1 MSYLLIVDDDED
13 FATAVAT
20 VLRGKG
26 HEVHMELDLSAAVR
40 SMTERRPDLLLLD
53 VMFPEDST
61 GGFELARA
69 MRWRYETLK
78 DIPILMLTAVNTR
91 FPLGFS
97 EKDIDDD
104 WMPVTEFLEKP
115 VDLDVLAER
124 VDTILAG
131 RQGRAGPER
140 LVPGGRRPD
149 QQGRFRPG
157 ESLYGRLRK
166 KAPKDP
172 FLYCGDG
179 LYVGVICQN
188 RSGCDQRKRGG
199 PKGVSGCG
207 SQGKSHGPPRS
218 HEAG

>member
-26 HEVHMELDLSAAVR
+26 HEVRMELDLSAAVR

-61 GGFELARA
+61 GGFELARS
-69 MRWRYETLK
+69 MRWRHETLK
-78 DIPILMLTAVNTR
+78 DVPILMLTAVNTR

-115 VDLDVLAER
+115 IDLDVLAER
-124 VDTILAG
+124 VNTILAG
-131 RQGRAGPER
+131 
-140 LVPGGRRPD
+140 
-149 QQGRFRPG
+149 QQGRR
-157 ESLYGRLRK
+157 
-166 KAPKDP
+166 A
-172 FLYCGDG
+172 
-179 LYVGVICQN
+179 
-188 RSGCDQRKRGG
+188 
-199 PKGVSGCG
+199 
-207 SQGKSHGPPRS
+207 
-218 HEAG
+218 